1 VTLGGATV
9 GSRRLLP
16 TACRPRRRRVGPATT
31 VSVGSTA
38 LRRVRRP
45 GGLDGSGAGSTETAA
60 SGFASAFVPAFVLAL
75 VRAEPARRVRRRA
88 AWGAGSSPS
97 AAAAPVSAGSA
108 ASDPSTPAAPSVA
121 LEAALRRRRRRRRFA
136 DGLSPVPAPSDSSIP
151 SGSPVEPASSGDGT
165 CGLVSPAAIAVPDR
179 RRPRPPRCRRRRTT
193 AVPTSPSIDG
203 APSIGAGAIAPS
215 EPSPVVSDEVASSA
229 RPVIPACPRPRFLRR
244 RRRGRGVAPTSS
256 PDPDVTAGAWSDSVC
271 SVISSDSFPL
281 ARVRGSTGGQGWA
294 GGENDYKPARGRRLG

>member
-1 VTLGGATV
+1 MV

-16 TACRPRRRRVGPATT
+16 TACRPRRRRVGPTTT

-45 GGLDGSGAGSTETAA
+45 GGLDGSGAGSTAMAA
-60 SGFASAFVPAFVLAL
+60 SGFASAFGRAFVPAL
-75 VRAEPARRVRRRA
+75 VRAEPARRVPRRA
-88 AWGAGSSPS
+88 GWGAGSSPS
-97 AAAAPVSAGSA
+97 AASAPVSAGSA
-108 ASDPSTPAAPSVA
+108 TSDPSTSAAPSVA
-121 LEAALRRRRRRRRFA
+121 PESADLRRRRRRRRFA

-151 SGSPVEPASSGDGT
+151 SGSPIESASSGDGT

-179 RRPRPPRCRRRRTT
+179 RRPRPPRCRRRRTA

-203 APSIGAGAIAPS
+203 APPIGPGTVASSA
-215 EPSPVVSDEVASSA
+215 PSPVDSDEVASST

-244 RRRGRGVAPTSS
+244 RRRGRGAAPTSS

-281 ARVRGSTGGQGWA
+281 ARVRGSAGGQGWA
-294 GGENDYKPARGRRLG
+294 GVQNDYKPALARGRWLG